1 MKFIV
6 IPIED
11 AQLVFTEEE
20 LSRARKNVEGTEV
33 IVHEEILLKK
43 RQEVGLSTLPTD
55 DTGEFEWT
63 YPVYQDRSKELDD
76 LLNSDDWTSKEGE
89 V

>member
-11 AQLVFTEEE
+11 ARLVFTEEE
-20 LSRARKNVEGTEV
+20 LNRARKNVEGTEV

-43 RQEVGLSTLPTD
+43 RQEAGLSTLPTD
-55 DTGEFEWT
+55 DTGEFKWT
-63 YPVYQDRSKELDD
+63 YPVYQYRSKEIND

>member
-20 LSRARKNVEGTEV
+20 LNRARKNVEGTEV

-43 RQEVGLSTLPTD
+43 RQEAGLSTLPTD

-63 YPVYQDRSKELDD
+63 YPVYQYRSKELDD

>member
-20 LSRARKNVEGTEV
+20 LNRARKNVEGTEV

-43 RQEVGLSTLPTD
+43 RQEAGLSTLLTD

-63 YPVYQDRSKELDD
+63 YPVYQYGSKELNELITSFDW
-76 LLNSDDWTSKEGE
+76 NSENDS
-89 V
+89 